1 MVLAALTF
9 APSTS
14 DFAGTFCGD
23 LGRGPVIS
31 GKMTIP
37 LELMVLMLEVR
48 EFQIPRVVFQKVR
61 TKFINGP

>member
-1 MVLAALTF
+1 MVLAALTC

-14 DFAGTFCGD
+14 VFAGTFCGD

-37 LELMVLMLEVR
+37 LELMVLILEVR

>member
-1 MVLAALTF
+1 MVLAVLTYP
-9 APSTS
+9 PSTS
-14 DFAGTFCGD
+14 VFAGTFCGD
-23 LGRGPVIS
+23 LERGPVS